1 KIPHLHVPHGG
12 KRGEGEFATIQR
24 VFDHRRATKSLWTMQ
39 VTMDLPEQL
48 ARRLGPEMGRLVEI
62 IERGLQQGGG
72 DTSANWR
79 EIIAFLARGPRPE
92 EIIGLRPSE
101 NHRQRSRELLDK
113 NQQGRLTQPEEG
125 ELEGMG
131 QLNFM

>member
-1 KIPHLHVPHGG
+1 
-12 KRGEGEFATIQR
+12 
-24 VFDHRRATKSLWTMQ
+24 MQ
-39 VTMDLPEQL
+39 VTIDLPEQL

-125 ELEGMG
+125 ELKGMG
-131 QLNFM
+131 QLNFMMMLLKAEARKNLAAHAES